1 MKINEN
7 TKIKY
12 VFRKN
17 DGEEMSFILT
27 LEQIEGSEPNFY
39 KQVKKMLEEDGEKF
53 EDWEIV
59 SREIV
64 ECERNIN
71 NL

>member
-1 MKINEN
+1 MELKEN

-17 DGEEMSFILT
+17 DGEEMTVTLT
-27 LEQIEGSEPNFY
+27 LVQIEGSVPNFY
-39 KQVKKMLEEDGEKF
+39 EQMKKILEDDGERL

-64 ECERNIN
+64 EE
-71 NL
+71 